1 MLSEPA
7 PAAPTP
13 AEATPVELADRLT
26 RAARNLQAL
35 ATERHLA
42 GRRGR
47 PTPCEGLD
55 VHRLCEHLLATMVR
69 SSCAAAR
76 KPVPP
81 GAPVTL
87 TDAPWRVYPPVV
99 DRLVAA
105 WSKPAAWEGEGA
117 SEGGLTILE
126 LTVHGW
132 DLAQAVGQGFKAA
145 DDVVATAAAAARR
158 IAPQARAT
166 GAFGPELSAPAD
178 ATALERLLAF
188 TGRRAG

>member
-1 MLSEPA
+1 MLSEP
-7 PAAPTP
+7 
-13 AEATPVELADRLT
+13 TPVELADQLT
-26 RAARNLQAL
+26 RAARGLQAL
-35 ATERHLA
+35 ATERDLA
-42 GRRGR
+42 GKRGR
-47 PTPCEGLD
+47 PTPCGRLD

-69 SSCAAAR
+69 STYAAAR
-76 KPVPP
+76 KPVPQ

-105 WSKPAAWEGEGA
+105 WSKPAAWEGDGVA
-117 SEGGLTILE
+117 EGGLTVLE

-132 DLAQAVGQGFKAA
+132 DLAQATGQGFKAA
-145 DDVVATAAAAARR
+145 DDVVATAAAAAER
-158 IAPQARAT
+158 IAPRARVD
-166 GAFGPELSAPAD
+166 GRFGPERPAPAD